1 MWIWCAL
8 KRFVSWRWLVTTS
21 RSAHRGVHTLVGLIS
36 KKDLYATFRDTDGV
50 NPQNPWGTKG
60 GSLWATAWMVGDSV
74 AYKQPPPLPQKREC
88 TGSWNVHSW
97 YAIQPIRCI
106 CELENQELKIGF
118 HLAPHND
125 LQSLI
130 NRRGTSYFGTTR
142 LDNARFFVLYLIKS
156 HFPNKLKYTKKIGGL
171 WVHFG
176 LEYFIFET
184 TFAWSKNINNLC

>member
-1 MWIWCAL
+1 MQPLGTPMESTL
-8 KRFVSWRWLVTTS
+8 K
-21 RSAHRGVHTLVGLIS
+21 TLG
-36 KKDLYATFRDTDGV
+36 G
-50 NPQNPWGTKG
+50 PKG
-60 GSLWATAWMVGDSV
+60 GHFEPPHEWSGIVWPTNN
-74 AYKQPPPLPQKREC
+74 PPPLPQKREC